1 MNSKIKL
8 AGLGLIAAVAASSPF
23 VLKVVKQDAVASPE
37 VAQTAPAT
45 ADSQPVQT
53 PASAGA
59 NFTEAQKVEL
69 ESIIKEYILNNPK
82 VLMDSVNNMRANEQ
96 KAQEDGAAQA
106 LKDNSDY
113 LLKGNLPDVGNKN
126 ADVTIVEFFDYNC
139 GYCKQGYE
147 AVQQGLDT
155 DKNLRFVFVDFPIL
169 SESSHLASRYALA
182 AQKQGKYFE
191 LHRELMKYKGPKT
204 DESILGLAKTAG
216 LDIDKLKADLN
227 SPDIE
232 AAIKKNTE
240 LAQKLAISGTPAFII
255 GDEIIRGYIPFDG
268 MKAKIEEKRKK
279 G

>member
-8 AGLGLIAAVAASSPF
+8 AGLGVIAAIAAASSPF

-37 VAQTAPAT
+37 VAAVAQPAPA
-45 ADSQPVQT
+45 AV
-53 PASAGA
+53 AGA
-59 NFTEAQKVEL
+59 SFTTAQKAEL
-69 ESIIKEYILNNPK
+69 ETLIKEYILNNPK
-82 VLMDSVNNMRANEQ
+82 VLMDSVNGYRTAEQ
-96 KAQEDGAAQA
+96 AAQEDGAIKA
-106 LKDNSDY
+106 LKESSDY
-113 LLKGNLPDVGNKN
+113 LLKGNLPDVGNKS
-126 ADVTIVEFFDYNC
+126 ADITIVEFFDYNC

-147 AVQQGLDT
+147 AIQQGLDN
-155 DKNLRFVFVDFPIL
+155 DKNLRFVLVDFPIL

-216 LDIDKLKADLN
+216 LDIDKLKTDLN

-232 AAIKKNTE
+232 AALKKNAE
-240 LAQKLAISGTPAFII
+240 LARKLAISGTPAFII
-255 GDEIIRGYIPFDG
+255 GDQIIRGYIPYEG
-268 MKAKIEEKRKK
+268 MKTMIADQRKK